1 MNKRMKK
8 SLWALVGTMLCG
20 CLLLAPGARAAE
32 TTALEDALEQ
42 TARLQQLAE
51 EYAAGQQ
58 TETEPLTLTI
68 NYIRAQRYA
77 DTTWD
82 MILGEPSE
90 EFAGFVEQQ
99 APELAQLQT
108 RENVEI
114 PATGEPVDFVHLVAG
129 IGATWKRLPVVCTW
143 GGDCIQLAG
152 SVQGSGMDEE
162 SCIQQ
167 LKPYFA
173 CEDENASLLPKSDW
187 LADLDGVN
195 IGSTLTQDSDLAESI
210 REYYRSISTGE
221 RARRFVLAQFGEVDT
236 GDQQAFRQQ
245 VKDKFFSDS
254 GVQLLLL
261 SQKQMT
267 LDEERNFVVVDS
279 LNAPLNAVC
288 SLTADTP
295 GGNAG
300 RSKGNRRGRGDA
312 AGSRG
317 DAEPGTDKS
326 AGRSPAHRTG
336 AGAELAGPNHGKVLL
351 AALGAGRG
359 GAVLRAGAGGIVTQ
373 KPLTCSFRGSFAVC
387 SYSVQ
392 IRLV

>member
-58 TETEPLTLTI
+58 TEMEPLTLTI

-108 RENVEI
+108 LENVEI

-288 SLTADTP
+288 SLTADTLAEMLDGAKVTGAAEETP
-295 GGNAG
+295 QEAG
-300 RSKGNRRGRGDA
+300 
-312 AGSRG
+312 
-317 DAEPGTDKS
+317 ETQ
-326 AGRSPAHRTG
+326 SPAQTSQPGEAQPTAPVLGQSSLARTM
-336 AGAELAGPNHGKVLL
+336 EKYSWLPW
-351 AALGAGRG
+351 ALGGVVLFCVLVL
-359 GAVLRAGAGGIVTQ
+359 AVLSR
-373 KPLTCSFRGSFAVC
+373 KSR
-387 SYSVQ
+387 
-392 IRLV
+392 

>member
-58 TETEPLTLTI
+58 TEMEPLTLTI

-108 RENVEI
+108 LENVEI

-288 SLTADTP
+288 SLTADTLAEMLD
-295 GGNAG
+295 GAKVTG
-300 RSKGNRRGRGDA
+300 A
-312 AGSRG
+312 AG
-317 DAEPGTDKS
+317 ETPQE
-326 AGRSPAHRTG
+326 AGETQSPAQTSQPGEAQPTAPVLGQSSLARTM
-336 AGAELAGPNHGKVLL
+336 EKYSWLPW
-351 AALGAGRG
+351 ALGGVVLFCVLVL
-359 GAVLRAGAGGIVTQ
+359 AVLSR
-373 KPLTCSFRGSFAVC
+373 KSR
-387 SYSVQ
+387 
-392 IRLV
+392 

>member
-51 EYAAGQQ
+51 EYAASQQ

-82 MILGEPSE
+82 MILGEPGE

-108 RENVEI
+108 LENVEI

-267 LDEERNFVVVDS
+267 LDQERNFVVVDS

-288 SLTADTP
+288 SLTADTLAEMLDGAKVTGAAEETP
-295 GGNAG
+295 QEAG
-300 RSKGNRRGRGDA
+300 
-312 AGSRG
+312 
-317 DAEPGTDKS
+317 ETQ
-326 AGRSPAHRTG
+326 SPAQTSQPGEAQPTAPVLGQSSLARTM
-336 AGAELAGPNHGKVLL
+336 EKYSWLPW
-351 AALGAGRG
+351 ALGGVVLFCVLVL
-359 GAVLRAGAGGIVTQ
+359 AVLSR
-373 KPLTCSFRGSFAVC
+373 KSR
-387 SYSVQ
+387 
-392 IRLV
+392 

>member
-32 TTALEDALEQ
+32 TTALKDTLEQ

-58 TETEPLTLTI
+58 TEMEPLTLTI

-90 EFAGFVEQQ
+90 DFAGFVEQQ

-108 RENVEI
+108 LENVEI

-152 SVQGSGMDEE
+152 SVQGSGMDEG

-210 REYYRSISTGE
+210 QEYYRSISTGE

-236 GDQQAFRQQ
+236 GDQQTFRQQ

-267 LDEERNFVVVDS
+267 LDEERNFLVVDS

-288 SLTADTP
+288 SLTADALAEMLDGAKVTGAAEETP
-295 GGNAG
+295 QEAG
-300 RSKGNRRGRGDA
+300 
-312 AGSRG
+312 
-317 DAEPGTDKS
+317 ETQ
-326 AGRSPAHRTG
+326 SPAQTSQPGKAQPTAPVLGQSSLARTM
-336 AGAELAGPNHGKVLL
+336 EKYSWLPW
-351 AALGAGRG
+351 ALGGVVLFCVLVL
-359 GAVLRAGAGGIVTQ
+359 AVLSR
-373 KPLTCSFRGSFAVC
+373 KSR
-387 SYSVQ
+387 
-392 IRLV
+392 

>member
-32 TTALEDALEQ
+32 STALEDTLEQ

-58 TETEPLTLTI
+58 TEMEPLTLTI

-90 EFAGFVEQQ
+90 DFAGFVEQQ
-99 APELAQLQT
+99 APELEQLQT
-108 RENVEI
+108 LENVEI

-152 SVQGSGMDEE
+152 SVQGSGMDEG

-236 GDQQAFRQQ
+236 GDQQTFRQQ

-267 LDEERNFVVVDS
+267 LDEERNFLVVDS

-288 SLTADTP
+288 SLTADTLAEMLDGAKVTGAAEETP
-295 GGNAG
+295 QEAG
-300 RSKGNRRGRGDA
+300 
-312 AGSRG
+312 
-317 DAEPGTDKS
+317 ETQ
-326 AGRSPAHRTG
+326 SPAQTSQPGEAQPTAPVLGQSSLARTM
-336 AGAELAGPNHGKVLL
+336 EKYSWLPW
-351 AALGAGRG
+351 ALGGVVLFCVLVL
-359 GAVLRAGAGGIVTQ
+359 AVLSR
-373 KPLTCSFRGSFAVC
+373 KSR
-387 SYSVQ
+387 
-392 IRLV
+392 

>member
-58 TETEPLTLTI
+58 TEMEPLTLTI

-108 RENVEI
+108 LENVEI

-236 GDQQAFRQQ
+236 GDQQTFRQQ

-288 SLTADTP
+288 SLTADTLAEMLDGAKVTGAAEETP
-295 GGNAG
+295 QEAG
-300 RSKGNRRGRGDA
+300 
-312 AGSRG
+312 
-317 DAEPGTDKS
+317 ETQ
-326 AGRSPAHRTG
+326 SPAQTSQPGEAQPTAPVLGQSSLARTM
-336 AGAELAGPNHGKVLL
+336 EKYSWLPW
-351 AALGAGRG
+351 ALGGVVLFCVLVL
-359 GAVLRAGAGGIVTQ
+359 AVLSR
-373 KPLTCSFRGSFAVC
+373 KSR
-387 SYSVQ
+387 
-392 IRLV
+392 

>member
-51 EYAAGQQ
+51 EYAASQQ

-82 MILGEPSE
+82 MILGEPGE

-108 RENVEI
+108 LENVEI

-129 IGATWKRLPVVCTW
+129 IGATWKRLPLVCTW

-152 SVQGSGMDEE
+152 SVQGSGMDEG

-288 SLTADTP
+288 SLTADTLAEMLDGAKVTGAAEETP
-295 GGNAG
+295 QEAG
-300 RSKGNRRGRGDA
+300 
-312 AGSRG
+312 
-317 DAEPGTDKS
+317 ETQ
-326 AGRSPAHRTG
+326 SPAQTSQPGEAQPTAPVLGQSSLARTM
-336 AGAELAGPNHGKVLL
+336 EKYSWLPW
-351 AALGAGRG
+351 ALGGVVLFCVLVL
-359 GAVLRAGAGGIVTQ
+359 AVLSR
-373 KPLTCSFRGSFAVC
+373 KSR
-387 SYSVQ
+387 
-392 IRLV
+392 

>member
-32 TTALEDALEQ
+32 TTALEDTLEQ

-51 EYAAGQQ
+51 EYAAGRQ
-58 TETEPLTLTI
+58 TEMEPLTLTI

-90 EFAGFVEQQ
+90 DFAGFVEQQ

-108 RENVEI
+108 LENVEI

-236 GDQQAFRQQ
+236 GDQQTFRQQ

-267 LDEERNFVVVDS
+267 LDEERNFLVVDS

-288 SLTADTP
+288 SLTADTLAEMLDGAKVTGAAEETP
-295 GGNAG
+295 QEAG
-300 RSKGNRRGRGDA
+300 
-312 AGSRG
+312 
-317 DAEPGTDKS
+317 ETQ
-326 AGRSPAHRTG
+326 SPAQTSQPGEAQPTAPVLGQSSLARTM
-336 AGAELAGPNHGKVLL
+336 EKYSWLPW
-351 AALGAGRG
+351 ALGGVVLFCVLVL
-359 GAVLRAGAGGIVTQ
+359 AVLSR
-373 KPLTCSFRGSFAVC
+373 KSR
-387 SYSVQ
+387 
-392 IRLV
+392 

>member
-32 TTALEDALEQ
+32 TTALEDTLEQ

-58 TETEPLTLTI
+58 TEMEPLTLTI

-90 EFAGFVEQQ
+90 DFAGFVEQQ

-108 RENVEI
+108 LENVEI

-152 SVQGSGMDEE
+152 SVQGSGMDEG

-236 GDQQAFRQQ
+236 GDQQTFRQQ

-267 LDEERNFVVVDS
+267 LEEERNFLVVDS

-288 SLTADTP
+288 SLTADTLAEMLDGAKVTGAAEETP
-295 GGNAG
+295 QEAG
-300 RSKGNRRGRGDA
+300 
-312 AGSRG
+312 
-317 DAEPGTDKS
+317 ETQ
-326 AGRSPAHRTG
+326 SPAQTSQPGEAQPTAPVLGQSSLARTM
-336 AGAELAGPNHGKVLL
+336 EKYSWLPW
-351 AALGAGRG
+351 ALGGVVLFCVLVL
-359 GAVLRAGAGGIVTQ
+359 AVLSR
-373 KPLTCSFRGSFAVC
+373 KSR
-387 SYSVQ
+387 
-392 IRLV
+392 

>member
-288 SLTADTP
+288 SLTADTLAEMLDGAKVTGAAEETP
-295 GGNAG
+295 QEAG
-300 RSKGNRRGRGDA
+300 
-312 AGSRG
+312 
-317 DAEPGTDKS
+317 ETQ
-326 AGRSPAHRTG
+326 SPAQTSQPGEAQPTAPVLGQSSLARTM
-336 AGAELAGPNHGKVLL
+336 EKYSWLPW
-351 AALGAGRG
+351 ALGGVVLFCVLVL
-359 GAVLRAGAGGIVTQ
+359 AVLSR
-373 KPLTCSFRGSFAVC
+373 KSR
-387 SYSVQ
+387 
-392 IRLV
+392 

>member
-108 RENVEI
+108 LENVEI

-162 SCIQQ
+162 SRIQQ

-288 SLTADTP
+288 SLTADTLAEMLDGAKVTGAAEETP
-295 GGNAG
+295 QEAG
-300 RSKGNRRGRGDA
+300 
-312 AGSRG
+312 
-317 DAEPGTDKS
+317 ETQ
-326 AGRSPAHRTG
+326 SPAQTSQPGEAQPTAPVLGQSSLARTM
-336 AGAELAGPNHGKVLL
+336 EKYSWLPW
-351 AALGAGRG
+351 ALGGVVLFCVLVL
-359 GAVLRAGAGGIVTQ
+359 AVLSR
-373 KPLTCSFRGSFAVC
+373 KSR
-387 SYSVQ
+387 
-392 IRLV
+392 

>member
-32 TTALEDALEQ
+32 TTALEDTLEQ

-58 TETEPLTLTI
+58 TEMEPLTLTI

-90 EFAGFVEQQ
+90 DFAGFVEQQ

-108 RENVEI
+108 LENVEI

-143 GGDCIQLAG
+143 GGDCIQLAD

-236 GDQQAFRQQ
+236 GDQQTFRQQ

-261 SQKQMT
+261 SQKQMM
-267 LDEERNFVVVDS
+267 LDEERNFLVVDS

-288 SLTADTP
+288 SLTADTLAEMLDGAKVTGAAEETP
-295 GGNAG
+295 QEAG
-300 RSKGNRRGRGDA
+300 
-312 AGSRG
+312 
-317 DAEPGTDKS
+317 ETQ
-326 AGRSPAHRTG
+326 SPAQTSQPGEAQPTAPVLGQSSLARTM
-336 AGAELAGPNHGKVLL
+336 EKYSWLPW
-351 AALGAGRG
+351 ALGGVVLFCVLVL
-359 GAVLRAGAGGIVTQ
+359 AVLSR
-373 KPLTCSFRGSFAVC
+373 KSR
-387 SYSVQ
+387 
-392 IRLV
+392 

>member
-114 PATGEPVDFVHLVAG
+114 PATGEPVDFVHLMAG

-288 SLTADTP
+288 SLTADTLAEMLD
-295 GGNAG
+295 GAKVTG
-300 RSKGNRRGRGDA
+300 A
-312 AGSRG
+312 AEETPQETG
-317 DAEPGTDKS
+317 ETQ
-326 AGRSPAHRTG
+326 SPAQTSQPGEAQPTAPVLGQSSLARTM
-336 AGAELAGPNHGKVLL
+336 EKYSWLPW
-351 AALGAGRG
+351 ALGGVVLFCVLVL
-359 GAVLRAGAGGIVTQ
+359 AVLSR
-373 KPLTCSFRGSFAVC
+373 KSR
-387 SYSVQ
+387 
-392 IRLV
+392 

>member
-51 EYAAGQQ
+51 EYAASQQ

-108 RENVEI
+108 LENVEI

-288 SLTADTP
+288 SLTADTLAEMLDEAKVTGAAEETP
-295 GGNAG
+295 QEAG
-300 RSKGNRRGRGDA
+300 
-312 AGSRG
+312 
-317 DAEPGTDKS
+317 ETQ
-326 AGRSPAHRTG
+326 SPAQTSQPGEAQPTAPVLGQSSLARTM
-336 AGAELAGPNHGKVLL
+336 EKYSWLPW
-351 AALGAGRG
+351 ALGGVVLFCVLVL
-359 GAVLRAGAGGIVTQ
+359 AVLSR
-373 KPLTCSFRGSFAVC
+373 KSR
-387 SYSVQ
+387 
-392 IRLV
+392 

>member
-8 SLWALVGTMLCG
+8 SLWALVGTMLYG

-288 SLTADTP
+288 SLTADTLAEMLDGAKVTGAAEETP
-295 GGNAG
+295 QEAG
-300 RSKGNRRGRGDA
+300 
-312 AGSRG
+312 
-317 DAEPGTDKS
+317 ETQ
-326 AGRSPAHRTG
+326 SPAQTSQPGEAQPTAPVLGQSSLARTM
-336 AGAELAGPNHGKVLL
+336 EKYSWLPW
-351 AALGAGRG
+351 ALGGVVLFCVLVL
-359 GAVLRAGAGGIVTQ
+359 AVLSR
-373 KPLTCSFRGSFAVC
+373 KSR
-387 SYSVQ
+387 
-392 IRLV
+392 

>member
-32 TTALEDALEQ
+32 TTALEDTLEQ

-51 EYAAGQQ
+51 EYAAGRQ
-58 TETEPLTLTI
+58 TEMEPLTLTI

-90 EFAGFVEQQ
+90 DFAGFVEQQ

-108 RENVEI
+108 LENVEI

-143 GGDCIQLAG
+143 GGDCIQLAD
-152 SVQGSGMDEE
+152 SVQGSGMDEG

-173 CEDENASLLPKSDW
+173 CEDENASLMPKSDW

-236 GDQQAFRQQ
+236 GDQQTFRQQ

-267 LDEERNFVVVDS
+267 LDEERNFLLVDS

-288 SLTADTP
+288 SLTADTLAEMLDGAKVTGAAEETP
-295 GGNAG
+295 QEAG
-300 RSKGNRRGRGDA
+300 
-312 AGSRG
+312 
-317 DAEPGTDKS
+317 ETQ
-326 AGRSPAHRTG
+326 SPAQTSQPGEAQPTAPVLGQSSLARTM
-336 AGAELAGPNHGKVLL
+336 EKYSWLPW
-351 AALGAGRG
+351 ALGGVVLFCVLVL
-359 GAVLRAGAGGIVTQ
+359 AVLSR
-373 KPLTCSFRGSFAVC
+373 KSR
-387 SYSVQ
+387 
-392 IRLV
+392 

>member
-42 TARLQQLAE
+42 TARLHQLAE

-108 RENVEI
+108 LENVEI

-288 SLTADTP
+288 SLTADTLAEMLD
-295 GGNAG
+295 GAKVTG
-300 RSKGNRRGRGDA
+300 A
-312 AGSRG
+312 AEETPQETG
-317 DAEPGTDKS
+317 ETQ
-326 AGRSPAHRTG
+326 SPAQTSQPGEAQPTAPVLGQSSLARTM
-336 AGAELAGPNHGKVLL
+336 EKYSWLPW
-351 AALGAGRG
+351 ALGGVVLFCVLVL
-359 GAVLRAGAGGIVTQ
+359 AVLSR
-373 KPLTCSFRGSFAVC
+373 KSR
-387 SYSVQ
+387 
-392 IRLV
+392 

>member
-8 SLWALVGTMLCG
+8 SLWALVGTILCG

-32 TTALEDALEQ
+32 TTALEDTLEQ

-51 EYAAGQQ
+51 EYAAGRQ
-58 TETEPLTLTI
+58 TEMEPLTLTI

-77 DTTWD
+77 DTNWD

-90 EFAGFVEQQ
+90 DFAGFVEQQ

-108 RENVEI
+108 LENVEI

-143 GGDCIQLAG
+143 GGDCIQLAD
-152 SVQGSGMDEE
+152 SVQGSGMDEG

-173 CEDENASLLPKSDW
+173 CEDENASLMPKSDW

-236 GDQQAFRQQ
+236 GDQQTFRQQ

-267 LDEERNFVVVDS
+267 LDEERNFLVVDS

-288 SLTADTP
+288 SLTADTLAEMLDGAKVTGAAEETP
-295 GGNAG
+295 QEAG
-300 RSKGNRRGRGDA
+300 
-312 AGSRG
+312 
-317 DAEPGTDKS
+317 ETQ
-326 AGRSPAHRTG
+326 SPAQTSQPGEAQPTAPVLGQSSLARTM
-336 AGAELAGPNHGKVLL
+336 EKYSWLPW
-351 AALGAGRG
+351 ALGGVVLFCVLVL
-359 GAVLRAGAGGIVTQ
+359 AVLSR
-373 KPLTCSFRGSFAVC
+373 KSR
-387 SYSVQ
+387 
-392 IRLV
+392 

>member
-51 EYAAGQQ
+51 EYAASQQ

-108 RENVEI
+108 LENVEI

-288 SLTADTP
+288 SLTADTLAEMLDGAKVTGAAEETP
-295 GGNAG
+295 QEAG
-300 RSKGNRRGRGDA
+300 
-312 AGSRG
+312 
-317 DAEPGTDKS
+317 ETQ
-326 AGRSPAHRTG
+326 SPAQTSQPGEAQPTAPVLGQSSLARTM
-336 AGAELAGPNHGKVLL
+336 EKYSWLPW
-351 AALGAGRG
+351 ALGGVVLFCVLVL
-359 GAVLRAGAGGIVTQ
+359 AVLSR
-373 KPLTCSFRGSFAVC
+373 KSR
-387 SYSVQ
+387 
-392 IRLV
+392 

>member
-108 RENVEI
+108 LENVEI

-288 SLTADTP
+288 SLTADTLAEMLD
-295 GGNAG
+295 GAKVTG
-300 RSKGNRRGRGDA
+300 A
-312 AGSRG
+312 AEKTPQETG
-317 DAEPGTDKS
+317 ETQ
-326 AGRSPAHRTG
+326 SPAQTSQPGEAQPTAPVLGQSSLARTM
-336 AGAELAGPNHGKVLL
+336 EKYSWLPW
-351 AALGAGRG
+351 ALGGVVLFCVLVL
-359 GAVLRAGAGGIVTQ
+359 AVLSR
-373 KPLTCSFRGSFAVC
+373 KSR
-387 SYSVQ
+387 
-392 IRLV
+392 

>member
-108 RENVEI
+108 LENVEI

-210 REYYRSISTGE
+210 REYYRSINTGE

-288 SLTADTP
+288 SLTADTLAEMLDGAKVTGAAEETP
-295 GGNAG
+295 QEAG
-300 RSKGNRRGRGDA
+300 
-312 AGSRG
+312 
-317 DAEPGTDKS
+317 ETQ
-326 AGRSPAHRTG
+326 SPAQTSQPGEAQPTAPVLGQSSLARTM
-336 AGAELAGPNHGKVLL
+336 EKYSWLPW
-351 AALGAGRG
+351 ALGGVVLFCVLVL
-359 GAVLRAGAGGIVTQ
+359 AVLSR
-373 KPLTCSFRGSFAVC
+373 KSR
-387 SYSVQ
+387 
-392 IRLV
+392 

>member
-82 MILGEPSE
+82 MILGEPGE

-108 RENVEI
+108 LENVEI

-288 SLTADTP
+288 SLTADTLAEMLDGAKITGAAEETP
-295 GGNAG
+295 QEAG
-300 RSKGNRRGRGDA
+300 
-312 AGSRG
+312 
-317 DAEPGTDKS
+317 ETQ
-326 AGRSPAHRTG
+326 SPAQTSQPGEAQPTAPVLGQSSLARTM
-336 AGAELAGPNHGKVLL
+336 EKYSWLPW
-351 AALGAGRG
+351 ALGGVVLFCVLVL
-359 GAVLRAGAGGIVTQ
+359 AVLSR
-373 KPLTCSFRGSFAVC
+373 KSR
-387 SYSVQ
+387 
-392 IRLV
+392 

>member
-1 MNKRMKK
+1 MNKQMKK

-108 RENVEI
+108 LENVEI

-288 SLTADTP
+288 SLTADTLAEMLDGAKVTGAAEETP
-295 GGNAG
+295 QEAG
-300 RSKGNRRGRGDA
+300 
-312 AGSRG
+312 
-317 DAEPGTDKS
+317 ETQ
-326 AGRSPAHRTG
+326 SPAQTSQPGEAQPTAPVLGQSSLARTM
-336 AGAELAGPNHGKVLL
+336 EKYSWLPW
-351 AALGAGRG
+351 ALGGVVLFCVLVL
-359 GAVLRAGAGGIVTQ
+359 AVLSR
-373 KPLTCSFRGSFAVC
+373 KSR
-387 SYSVQ
+387 
-392 IRLV
+392 

>member
-51 EYAAGQQ
+51 EYTAGQQ

-108 RENVEI
+108 LENVEI

-288 SLTADTP
+288 SLTADTL
-295 GGNAG
+295 
-300 RSKGNRRGRGDA
+300 
-312 AGSRG
+312 
-317 DAEPGTDKS
+317 AEMLDGAKV
-326 AGRSPAHRTG
+326 TG
-336 AGAELAGPNHGKVLL
+336 AAEETPQETGETQSTAQTSQPGEAQPTAPVLGQSSLARTMEKYSWLPW
-351 AALGAGRG
+351 ALGGVVLFCVLVL
-359 GAVLRAGAGGIVTQ
+359 AVLSR
-373 KPLTCSFRGSFAVC
+373 KSR
-387 SYSVQ
+387 
-392 IRLV
+392 

>member
-108 RENVEI
+108 LENVEI

-288 SLTADTP
+288 SLTADTLAEMLDEAKVTGAAEETP
-295 GGNAG
+295 QEAG
-300 RSKGNRRGRGDA
+300 
-312 AGSRG
+312 
-317 DAEPGTDKS
+317 ETQ
-326 AGRSPAHRTG
+326 SPAQTSQPGEAQPTAPVLGQSSLARTM
-336 AGAELAGPNHGKVLL
+336 EKYSWLPW
-351 AALGAGRG
+351 ALGGVVLFCVLVL
-359 GAVLRAGAGGIVTQ
+359 AVLSR
-373 KPLTCSFRGSFAVC
+373 KSR
-387 SYSVQ
+387 
-392 IRLV
+392 

>member
-32 TTALEDALEQ
+32 TTALEDTLEQ

-51 EYAAGQQ
+51 EYAAGRQ
-58 TETEPLTLTI
+58 TEMEPLTLTI

-77 DTTWD
+77 DTNWD

-90 EFAGFVEQQ
+90 DFAGFVEQQ

-108 RENVEI
+108 LENVEI

-143 GGDCIQLAG
+143 GGDCIQLAD
-152 SVQGSGMDEE
+152 SVQGSGMDEG

-236 GDQQAFRQQ
+236 GDQQTFRQQ

-267 LDEERNFVVVDS
+267 LDEERNFLVVDS

-288 SLTADTP
+288 SLTADTLAEMLDGAKVTGAAEETP
-295 GGNAG
+295 QEAG
-300 RSKGNRRGRGDA
+300 
-312 AGSRG
+312 
-317 DAEPGTDKS
+317 ETQ
-326 AGRSPAHRTG
+326 SPAQTSQPGEAQPTEPVLGQSSLARTM
-336 AGAELAGPNHGKVLL
+336 EKYSWLPW
-351 AALGAGRG
+351 ALGGVVLFCVLVL
-359 GAVLRAGAGGIVTQ
+359 AVLSR
-373 KPLTCSFRGSFAVC
+373 KSR
-387 SYSVQ
+387 
-392 IRLV
+392 

>member
-58 TETEPLTLTI
+58 TEMEPLTLTI

-108 RENVEI
+108 LENVEI

-221 RARRFVLAQFGEVDT
+221 RARQFVLAQFGEVDT

-288 SLTADTP
+288 SLTADTLAEMLD
-295 GGNAG
+295 GAKVTG
-300 RSKGNRRGRGDA
+300 A
-312 AGSRG
+312 AEETPQETG
-317 DAEPGTDKS
+317 ETQ
-326 AGRSPAHRTG
+326 SPAQTSQPGEAQPTAPVLGQSSLARTM
-336 AGAELAGPNHGKVLL
+336 EKYSWLPW
-351 AALGAGRG
+351 ALGGVVLFCVLVL
-359 GAVLRAGAGGIVTQ
+359 AVLSR
-373 KPLTCSFRGSFAVC
+373 KSR
-387 SYSVQ
+387 
-392 IRLV
+392 

>member
-58 TETEPLTLTI
+58 TEMEPLTLTI

-114 PATGEPVDFVHLVAG
+114 PATGEPVDFVHLMAG

-288 SLTADTP
+288 SLTADTLAEMLD
-295 GGNAG
+295 GAKVTG
-300 RSKGNRRGRGDA
+300 A
-312 AGSRG
+312 AEETPQETG
-317 DAEPGTDKS
+317 ETQ
-326 AGRSPAHRTG
+326 SPAQTSQPGEAQPTAPVLGQSSLARTM
-336 AGAELAGPNHGKVLL
+336 EKYSWLPW
-351 AALGAGRG
+351 ALGGVVLFCVLVL
-359 GAVLRAGAGGIVTQ
+359 AVLSR
-373 KPLTCSFRGSFAVC
+373 KSR
-387 SYSVQ
+387 
-392 IRLV
+392 

>member
-32 TTALEDALEQ
+32 TTALEDTLEQ

-51 EYAAGQQ
+51 EYAAGRQ
-58 TETEPLTLTI
+58 TEMEPLTLTI

-90 EFAGFVEQQ
+90 DFAGFVEQQ

-108 RENVEI
+108 LENVEI

-152 SVQGSGMDEE
+152 SVQGSGMDEG

-236 GDQQAFRQQ
+236 GDQQTFRQQ

-267 LDEERNFVVVDS
+267 LDEERNFLVVDS

-288 SLTADTP
+288 SLTADTLAEMLDGAKVTGAAEETP
-295 GGNAG
+295 QEAG
-300 RSKGNRRGRGDA
+300 
-312 AGSRG
+312 
-317 DAEPGTDKS
+317 ET
-326 AGRSPAHRTG
+326 RSPAQTSQPGEAQPTAPVLGQSSLARTM
-336 AGAELAGPNHGKVLL
+336 EKYSWLPW
-351 AALGAGRG
+351 ALGGVVLFCVLVL
-359 GAVLRAGAGGIVTQ
+359 AVLSR
-373 KPLTCSFRGSFAVC
+373 KSR
-387 SYSVQ
+387 
-392 IRLV
+392 

>member
-32 TTALEDALEQ
+32 TTELEDALEQ

-108 RENVEI
+108 LENVEI

-261 SQKQMT
+261 SQKQMA

-288 SLTADTP
+288 SLTADTLAEMLD
-295 GGNAG
+295 GAKVTG
-300 RSKGNRRGRGDA
+300 A
-312 AGSRG
+312 AEETPQETG
-317 DAEPGTDKS
+317 ETQ
-326 AGRSPAHRTG
+326 SPAQTSQPGEAQPTAPVLGQSSLARTM
-336 AGAELAGPNHGKVLL
+336 EKYSWLPW
-351 AALGAGRG
+351 ALGGVVLFCVLVL
-359 GAVLRAGAGGIVTQ
+359 AVLSR
-373 KPLTCSFRGSFAVC
+373 KSR
-387 SYSVQ
+387 
-392 IRLV
+392 

>member
-32 TTALEDALEQ
+32 TTALEDTLEQ

-51 EYAAGQQ
+51 EYAAGRQ
-58 TETEPLTLTI
+58 TEMEPLTLTI

-90 EFAGFVEQQ
+90 DFAGFVEQQ

-108 RENVEI
+108 LENVEI

-143 GGDCIQLAG
+143 GGDCIQLAD
-152 SVQGSGMDEE
+152 SVQGSGMDEG

-173 CEDENASLLPKSDW
+173 CEDENASLMPKSDW

-236 GDQQAFRQQ
+236 GDQQTFRQQ

-267 LDEERNFVVVDS
+267 LDEERNFLVVDS

-288 SLTADTP
+288 SLTADTLAEMLDGAKVTGAAEETP
-295 GGNAG
+295 QEAG
-300 RSKGNRRGRGDA
+300 
-312 AGSRG
+312 
-317 DAEPGTDKS
+317 ETQ
-326 AGRSPAHRTG
+326 SPAQTSQPGEAQPTAPVLGQSSLARTM
-336 AGAELAGPNHGKVLL
+336 EKYSWLPW
-351 AALGAGRG
+351 ALGGVVLFCVLVL
-359 GAVLRAGAGGIVTQ
+359 AVLSR
-373 KPLTCSFRGSFAVC
+373 KSR
-387 SYSVQ
+387 
-392 IRLV
+392 

>member
-32 TTALEDALEQ
+32 STALEDTLKQ

-58 TETEPLTLTI
+58 TEMEPLTLTI

-90 EFAGFVEQQ
+90 DFAGFVEQQ
-99 APELAQLQT
+99 APELEQLQT
-108 RENVEI
+108 LENVEI

-152 SVQGSGMDEE
+152 SVQGSGMDEG

-236 GDQQAFRQQ
+236 GDQQTFRQQ

-267 LDEERNFVVVDS
+267 LDEERNFLVVDS

-288 SLTADTP
+288 SLTADTLAEMLDGAKVTGAAEETP
-295 GGNAG
+295 QEAG
-300 RSKGNRRGRGDA
+300 
-312 AGSRG
+312 
-317 DAEPGTDKS
+317 ETQ
-326 AGRSPAHRTG
+326 SPAQTSQPGEAQPTAPVLGQSSLARTM
-336 AGAELAGPNHGKVLL
+336 EKYSWLPW
-351 AALGAGRG
+351 ALGGVVLFCVLVL
-359 GAVLRAGAGGIVTQ
+359 AVLSR
-373 KPLTCSFRGSFAVC
+373 KSR
-387 SYSVQ
+387 
-392 IRLV
+392 

>member
-58 TETEPLTLTI
+58 TEIEPLTLTI

-108 RENVEI
+108 LENVEI

-167 LKPYFA
+167 LKSYFA

-288 SLTADTP
+288 SLTADTLAEMLDGAKVTGVAEETP
-295 GGNAG
+295 QEAG
-300 RSKGNRRGRGDA
+300 
-312 AGSRG
+312 
-317 DAEPGTDKS
+317 ETQ
-326 AGRSPAHRTG
+326 SPAQTSQPGEAQPTAPVLGQSSLARTM
-336 AGAELAGPNHGKVLL
+336 EKYSWLPW
-351 AALGAGRG
+351 ALGGVVLFCVLVL
-359 GAVLRAGAGGIVTQ
+359 AVLSR
-373 KPLTCSFRGSFAVC
+373 KSR
-387 SYSVQ
+387 
-392 IRLV
+392 

>member
-288 SLTADTP
+288 SLTADTLAEMLD
-295 GGNAG
+295 GAKVTG
-300 RSKGNRRGRGDA
+300 A
-312 AGSRG
+312 AEETPQETG
-317 DAEPGTDKS
+317 ETQ
-326 AGRSPAHRTG
+326 SPAQTSQPGEAQPTAPVLGQSSLARTM
-336 AGAELAGPNHGKVLL
+336 EKYSWLPW
-351 AALGAGRG
+351 ALGGVVLFCVLVL
-359 GAVLRAGAGGIVTQ
+359 AVLSR
-373 KPLTCSFRGSFAVC
+373 KSR
-387 SYSVQ
+387 
-392 IRLV
+392 